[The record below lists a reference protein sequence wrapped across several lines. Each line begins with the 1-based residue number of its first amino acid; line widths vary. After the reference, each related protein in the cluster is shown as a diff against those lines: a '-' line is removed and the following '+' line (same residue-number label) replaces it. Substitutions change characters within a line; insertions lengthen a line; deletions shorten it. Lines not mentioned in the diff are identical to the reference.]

1 MLVTFLQ
8 KRGQELDFAMQAFGV
23 PRVSDSPTAVMGT
36 RGGVCGARTHVPP
49 GVWEGEHGEKRKLPS
64 VMSRDGAVRDVM
76 QMALLLSLSK
86 KKVMQLRVLDGCL
99 CARCDRSHYAPLPLN
114 DNSAAVQ

>member
-76 QMALLLSLSK
+76 QMALLLSLSLSLK
-86 KKVMQLRVLDGCL
+86 KKGDAIACAGWMPLRD
-99 CARCDRSHYAPLPLN
+99 AIDPIMPHYP
-114 DNSAAVQ
+114 